1 MKKLFLVVLTGLF
14 LVACSGISKK
24 SSPLEVV
31 GKTYELE
38 GTIAESSVDITFEE
52 DQLSGSAGVNRYFAP
67 YLIKGDS
74 LSVSVVG
81 TTRRMGPE
89 DLMAQEMEFVKMLQ
103 NAKSIK
109 VEGEQLTITTKDGK
123 EMTFIEKIMTF
134 EEVVAGKTY
143 TLVGSLEENQITIK
157 FAEGRLAGSAGIN
170 GYSTSYEVDGEE
182 IRISPQIISTMM
194 AGPEEAMN
202 QESAYLMDLSKAEKV
217 EMDGNRLLI
226 TLEGGKVLIFE

>member
-1 MKKLFLVVLTGLF
+1 MKKLILVVLAAVF
-14 LVACSGISKK
+14 LVACSGVGKK
-24 SSPLEVV
+24 SSSLEVV

-38 GTIAESSVDITFEE
+38 GTVAGSSIDITFEE

-67 YLIKGDS
+67 YLITGDK
-74 LSVSVVG
+74 LSVSIVG

-89 DLMAQEMEFVKMLQ
+89 NLMTQEAEFVKMLE

-109 VEGEQLTITTKDGK
+109 VEGDKLVIATKDGK
-123 EMTFIEKIMTF
+123 EMIFTEKEVTF
-134 EEVVAGKTY
+134 EEAVKGKTF
-143 TLVGSLEENQITIK
+143 TLVGSLEDHPITIE
-157 FAEGRLAGSAGIN
+157 FVEGRLAGSAGIN

-182 IRISPQIISTMM
+182 IMIKPQIISTMM

-217 EMDGNRLLI
+217 NMDGDSLLI
-226 TLEGGKVLIFE
+226 TLEDGKVLIFE

>member
-1 MKKLFLVVLTGLF
+1 MKKLILMVLAAVF
-14 LVACSGISKK
+14 LVACSGVGKK

-38 GTIAESSVDITFEE
+38 GTIAGSSIDITFEE

-67 YLIKGDS
+67 YLIDGEK

-89 DLMAQEMEFVKMLQ
+89 NLMDQEMEFVKMLE
-103 NAKSIK
+103 NAKSVK
-109 VEGEQLTITTKDGK
+109 VEGNKLVITTKDEKKMVFAEK
-123 EMTFIEKIMTF
+123 EVTF
-134 EEVVAGKTY
+134 EEAVKGKTF
-143 TLVGSLEENQITIK
+143 TLVGSLEDHQITIE
-157 FAEGRLAGSAGIN
+157 FVEGRLAGSAGIN

-182 IRISPQIISTMM
+182 ITISPQIISTMM

-202 QESAYLMDLSKAEKV
+202 QESTYLMDLSKAEKV
-217 EMDGNRLLI
+217 EMDGDSLLI
-226 TLEGGKVLIFE
+226 TLDDGKVLIFE